1 MVQYNKN
8 IKNKKKGFTLV
19 ELMVVLAIT
28 AILAALVGGGLIAY
42 TRLARFEKNE
52 ANARTLFQTAQ
63 ISLTR
68 METAGELDAFRR
80 QVMEE
85 GDTGDHFQND
95 VTVTDADGKTLVS
108 RTKTELDQNVAA
120 LYYDRTGAAAGNHNA
135 LVKELLGDYIYDA
148 SLLNASICV
157 EIDVQS
163 GQVYSVFYDTKSD
176 KLRFNQDGATNIY
189 DRSYDHRR
197 NDSLVGYYSAED
209 RVNVVQLVQTKLKV
223 KSPRLTNG
231 ETLTL
236 SWSGNSSLGDL
247 DTSYTATAYDAKDTG
262 KTKPLFTIT
271 IKRDTAGAADDNKQ
285 VITEMPVV
293 IYQYDAAGQQ
303 TGTKEKKLYFPLSY
317 NKGSFVLTLD
327 AMADAALL
335 RACEN
340 SADVAATSLYSI
352 TRLLNDPKD
361 IYIAMRAEPREN
373 YSDTYTA
380 SKEETTNEENT
391 LLAKGGTAVTADLK
405 YFRHLYNLRWSA
417 AWDITKEGTYTLT
430 PQASNSTGL
439 NWTGG
444 GVTVYCASG
453 ERYPAAK
460 VPSLNDPVAWPTIPE
475 LSEKIVLTSK
485 TAGVTTQTTRVPIL
499 NLQLS
504 SKSVAKTG
512 KAEKDELA
520 DHYVGLIGENKG
532 KISYITLR
540 DPDIQVNVKTETV
553 DAGTLPKADQLKLTA
568 TKFVTAL
575 AKDDEN
581 WRDVRAVGALCGVN
595 TGTLENCALTRGTNS
610 STSALVAAALAFDN
624 TTTATQRIEQTP
636 DAGSNSY
643 TYYTDEP
650 RGIGGLVGVAI
661 PKADSVMQD
670 LTVASDVTVAGLL
683 VDKDTKNV
691 TDIAAD
697 QQAEKAR
704 YAAAAAEP
712 GDKTSLW
719 RNVGVG
725 GVFGTVD
732 AAQMKTDSKT
742 NIVNNGFV
750 TGNGFTGGIVGN
762 LFTSGANTSTQSLT
776 GLRNNGTVSAG
787 ANYKGDTAGD
797 ARSLVLGQFFGGIA
811 GYGRGVT
818 LQGCES
824 VTRSDLT
831 ETQLKE
837 QVKAGFD
844 TTGTLTDASPLK
856 GDFVGGLIGY
866 GKDITLDN
874 CKTGKGYVL
883 GSRFVGGLAGGFTGS
898 GVKQNDTNSSDV
910 FGSRYVG
917 GIVSVNGSNSQISG
931 MTNTGLVAAF
941 GKNAAYV
948 GGIVGVNDA
957 DWGGSEN
964 TSAKATVAT
973 VQNCANRM
981 SGDNATDTR
990 RINLLKDLSGY
1001 ADYVGGIAGS
1011 NGKNGVVTWDKSG
1024 TPTLGAILYGNNYV
1038 GGVAGYNDEKAII
1051 SNTSGQDLTISGQIV
1066 AAGKAVGGMIGL
1078 NCASTLPS
1086 ATVAVSRV
1094 AGQQLVGGVI
1104 GVNLPVGGFTVADGG
1119 AFITNVASGRVE
1131 ADAVAGGIIGYNRLL
1146 ADKPAG
1152 VTLTALL
1159 PTIDQNTGVLTDST
1173 DAETAG
1179 GEVTLAN
1186 FQNMLNLQADIY
1198 VGGIVGANDA
1208 KTKLTI
1214 QNATNGATQNA
1225 LSVGGLN
1232 PSNNGAF
1239 KGGVSLNALAG
1250 GRYDFGTAY
1259 GALAGGIIGYAT
1271 PNTVLENCIN
1281 YGTVAHKCAAGGFAG
1296 WNEGTIT
1303 GGSMAASLG
1312 NRETGYTYL
1321 GGVAGVNGG
1330 LIQSAY
1336 PAKDCAV
1343 RGDSCV
1349 GGIAGVNLGSDAAAS
1364 TRKGL
1369 IICTGNNNSTGAVE
1383 ANRYAGGV
1391 AGTNVGNISLSGKL
1405 QSSVT
1410 ATDYAGGV
1418 AGINTTYKAYKGS
1431 IYSAENTTGT
1441 VWGSVTA
1448 ANYAGG
1454 VAGTNRAEITRVEN
1468 RASVRASTKYAG
1480 GIAGVNAAGGTIS
1493 YCSHAQNPIY
1503 ATNGEAGGIAGN
1515 NNKDALIEN
1524 VQVSAAVTAANGTAG
1539 GVTATNFGIIGQE
1552 TGPEDNSSVSGC
1564 TITGTSESIGAI
1576 AAYNRAGASIR
1587 NVKLAANANVQFS
1600 TPAVTIGG
1608 LAGMNEGTV
1617 TGCKVE
1623 NGALALNDGLRAGTN
1638 TVTLGG
1644 AVGCTTEHGTVSST
1658 NVLLDLTQNLDK
1670 YTNLGGVAGQND
1682 GTLKQC
1688 TYSGTMGGN
1697 ADADGLVSV
1706 GARST
1711 GSTVGGIAGL
1721 NNSKIN
1727 DCEVK
1732 YIKLQVSGISNITT
1746 TQTADEKLASA
1757 SHVGGIAGRNNDE
1770 IANSYVATESSIS
1783 GAGSIITARYGFVG
1797 GVAGSNNGTIK
1808 GSGSKTVQTDLM
1820 PELKKW
1826 IADGDTNAIVAALR
1840 GNPVN
1845 GTGATVSYVSNFVDL
1860 KGVDTVTNKGYTN
1873 VYSDTGLA
1881 ANDLLVGL
1889 RGSNKDMNNLASGHL
1904 GGITGF
1910 NGLNGSISSTA
1921 SGKWFVYADN
1931 AARDDTTV
1939 GGIVGQNESNVT
1951 GTSALDTVVNC
1962 AAVRR
1967 FSRRTFW
1974 KTGNNATQRG
1984 DISQSDAN
1992 DRDDVNY
1999 YDSTNRFNVQVGGI
2013 ICNQNNRS
2021 GDRWTLTNCINFG
2034 SVYNSRSGNAGG
2046 VISLW
2051 TNYGGT
2057 LQNCYNFGD
2066 LKTNFNDGGSDCGT
2080 MGGIVAYY
2088 DAPVSNTSVNVL
2100 SCQNH
2105 GSMKSSI
2112 DGWSSANDIGGIF
2125 GKVQMK
2131 NATDIMTIDLY
2142 DCVNGSTVSI
2152 QARSMAVGI
2161 FGYLGP
2167 WDGVDNPNVSSV
2179 KKGNGYN
2186 GNAQFK
2192 TIPYVTINI
2201 DRCRNFTTNMTTK
2214 TRKGDNDSTNNGKYY
2229 WIAGIVGSRSMG
2241 GYSVAPTTIT
2251 NCFSVVKDD
2260 WHPVAYDKRSSTELT
2275 MKDGTVVYGEHI
2287 EGHNNYYIDS
2297 GAAFA
2302 NSYKKIQGQSQ
2313 TATGVTDRTLTRIT
2327 TGLSTSINWGTQNSN
2342 FTERQENTKSG
2353 SRRLFI
2359 GKDTGGGTDDAY
2371 FAMLPTSSD
2380 GKQISYD
2387 ITKLTGSTGYI
2398 GVKTGQSFGEKSTR
2412 RYIYDANGGERGQ
2425 LLLVYGENAQTTKDN
2440 RKGEP
2445 DNEDITDE
2453 VIQNYYKYVLDSTKP
2468 AQPGEIHVKASQV
2481 QNADNNVYGRY
2492 EVTWD
2497 EPNDTT
2503 ASPAAYYRV
2512 EILPCI
2518 DAGTVAPDA
2527 VPYLKADVYQR
2538 SYTFVADK
2546 AWTGNFVVRVTP
2558 YNTNDDPNQPDN
2570 PNTSGVQTFMHA
2582 LPKPELEVRLV
2593 KRSEFN
2599 WNECTKVDGN
2609 EEFKYE
2615 QILVLKNYE
2624 DYPKDENWTVTVT
2637 RNGVTNP
2644 YTFSRQN
2651 GKKYIRIAWSIGV
2664 TKTFTALAT
2673 PAAGSTSYLRSA
2685 EYKVETYVPSQW
2697 RDVNKEDA
2705 KKNEDG
2711 LPAGTL
2717 TKAENAT
2724 EYVTCT
2730 GQSAENFTATVTFG
2744 FTPTSA
2750 DPTHGSPTYRVMLLA
2765 KYLGNDEVNGV
2776 SLNGQYITLAAR
2788 EGIVTGSP
2796 VTFNLNSL
2804 PSDAMTNYTD
2814 FLVVAVPVTSGK
2826 GDMKYRWDA
2835 TPDEVSAAIASHANE
2850 TNDTDKEIW
2859 WKNGYEIVRTGEHSY
2874 TYAHLTPL
2882 CFSDVNRT
2890 DDPSWATQATVTTPQ
2905 IIFKQLNLNVLKAP
2919 TLAET
2924 IGDGVVDNNNQLTYT
2939 FKWTQDDMKAADAAP
2954 DYQIKLYGLLTNA
2967 DGKVTGQEQIALKD
2981 GVTLTPTQN
2990 GNSFTLPVNVDTMLA
3005 NGSDSWRYDKV
3016 RLEVT
3021 RVAAAGTDEIGAS
3034 AVADYSVKQRLP
3046 GISAPSS
3053 ITRVNGETDNADA
3066 LLYTVRWSPSDD
3078 ARIDHYELCVVD
3090 DGGKPVLTLPTTGN
3104 VGSLTLDLEQYQGKT
3119 LRFRVVARRK
3129 DDSCFDGPDGALSQP
3144 ETIVR
3149 RAAAPKVTA
3158 SSFAPDSPNQE
3169 TFLNDLKLNMT
3180 LNAAA
3185 QGNVYF
3191 TGYIFSDAD
3200 KYTEIANLAKAWQD
3214 EGTGQTKYTAQQ
3226 ELTKKLDEML
3236 NNGDAEL
3243 VIPKDSRTVG
3253 GSASAD
3259 GTTASY
3265 TFVPDGN
3272 GFTLTPDHAKQYLL
3286 PAVRVMPTDGTTA
3299 SNWFYILQQDTEA
3312 AQLPAITLD
3321 APVDAAEPERALGN
3335 AVYKQEVNLYNDPEC
3350 KTNRGT
3356 TPLELRR
3363 FTVEW
3368 TAVNKYT
3375 QTDGTVRNL
3384 TDSYSF
3390 TVTPLDKDK
3399 KPYIITVTTY
3409 DRDVTDIDGNVTH
3422 KRGEIK
3428 TVTKTIGDKKT
3439 NIDPTN
3445 DVNEAGEVTRI
3456 WYDLSVEP
3464 VYDKDNNLTGW
3475 ESQPYDVTGTV
3486 EKDGGTLYYKA
3497 QTVPM
3502 LELVQEDGAEPVYR
3516 ITLPELQEKVQDDS
3530 LALQKF
3536 TASVMLQTLA
3546 HSDNNGKTVASGSVK
3561 VPVNETN
3568 TADAAEDAQS
3578 MDSTESVAPAETAKS
3593 TAAES
3598 APASVPPVLMRARAA
3613 LPMATPETAAAPDET
3628 DAAKT
3633 APPKRTETS
3642 DAS

>member
-1 MVQYNKN
+1 MVLYNKN
-8 IKNKKKGFTLV
+8 IKNNKKGFTLV

-68 METAGELDAFRR
+68 METAGELDAFRDKVTKSGSMG
-80 QVMEE
+80 QHFAE
-85 GDTGDHFQND
+85 GL
-95 VTVTDADGKTLVS
+95 TDANGKPLDG
-108 RTKTELDQNVAA
+108 RTQKDLNTYIAA
-120 LYYDRTGAAAGNHNA
+120 LYYDKTGAADGNHNA

-223 KSPRLTNG
+223 KNPRLTNG

-247 DTSYTATAYDAKDTG
+247 DTSYTATAYAAGDTG
-262 KTKPLFTIT
+262 DNRKPLFTIT

-340 SADVAATSLYSI
+340 DEVAATSLYSI

-417 AWDITKEGTYTLT
+417 DWKIAGEGTYTLT

-475 LSEKIVLTSK
+475 LGEKIELTSK
-485 TAGVTTQTTRVPIL
+485 TTVLATKTTRVPIL

-512 KAEKDELA
+512 RAGKDELA

-553 DAGTLPKADQLKLTA
+553 AAGALPNENQLKLTA

-661 PKADSVMQD
+661 PKAESVMQD

-683 VDKDTKNV
+683 VDKDTQSV
-691 TDIAAD
+691 TKTTAAD

-704 YAAAAAEP
+704 YAAAAAGPDGEN
-712 GDKTSLW
+712 SLW
-719 RNVGVG
+719 RSVGVG

-732 AAQMKTDSKT
+732 AAQMKTNVDT

-762 LFTSGANTSTQSLT
+762 LFATGANTSAPSLT

-818 LQGCES
+818 LKGCES

-837 QVKAGFD
+837 QVMAGFD
-844 TTGTLTDASPLK
+844 KKTGTLTDASPLK
-856 GDFVGGLIGY
+856 GDFVGGLVGY
-866 GKDITLDN
+866 GKEIVLN
-874 CKTGKGYVL
+874 GCKTGKGYVL

-898 GVKQNDTNSSDV
+898 GVQQNDTNSSDV

-941 GKNAAYV
+941 GQNAAYV

-957 DWGGSEN
+957 DWGGSQDP
-964 TSAKATVAT
+964 KATAT

-990 RINLLKDLSGY
+990 RINLLKELNGY
-1001 ADYVGGIAGS
+1001 ADYVGGIAGC
-1011 NGKNGVVTWDKSG
+1011 NGKNGVVTWDKNG

-1038 GGVAGYNDEKAII
+1038 GGVAGYNDENATI
-1051 SNTSGQDLTISGQIV
+1051 SNASGQNLTISGQIV

-1078 NCASTLPS
+1078 NCAPELPS
-1086 ATVAVSRV
+1086 ATVKVSRV

-1104 GVNLPVGGFTVADGG
+1104 GANLPVGGFTVTGG
-1119 AFITNVASGRVE
+1119 AFNTHVASGRVE

-1146 ADKPAG
+1146 AAKPTN
-1152 VTLTALL
+1152 VTLAALL
-1159 PTIDQNTGVLTDST
+1159 PTIDESTGVLTDST
-1173 DAETAG
+1173 DVKTADD
-1179 GEVTLAN
+1179 TIILAN

-1208 KTKLTI
+1208 NTKLTI
-1214 QNATNGATQNA
+1214 QNATNGAMQNA

-1239 KGGVSLNALAG
+1239 KNGVSLNALAG
-1250 GRYDFGTAY
+1250 GRYDFDDVR

-1271 PNTVLENCIN
+1271 PNTTLENCIN

-1343 RGDSCV
+1343 RGDSYV
-1349 GGIAGVNLGSDAAAS
+1349 GGIAGVNLGGNAAAS
-1364 TRKGL
+1364 
-1369 IICTGNNNSTGAVE
+1369 ICTGDNSSTGTVE
-1383 ANRYAGGV
+1383 ANQYAGGV
-1391 AGTNVGNISLSGKL
+1391 AGANVGNISLSGKL

-1410 ATDYAGGV
+1410 ATGYAGGV
-1418 AGINTTYKAYKGS
+1418 AGINTDKGS
-1431 IYSAENTTGT
+1431 IYSVENTTGT

-1454 VAGTNRAEITRVEN
+1454 VAGTNSAEITRVDN
-1468 RASVRASTKYAG
+1468 YASVRASTKYAG

-1539 GVTATNFGIIGQE
+1539 GVTATNFGIIGQDSGLE
-1552 TGPEDNSSVSGC
+1552 NNSSVSGC
-1564 TITGTSESIGAI
+1564 TITGTSESIGAV
-1576 AAYNRAGASIR
+1576 AAYNGKDATIR
-1587 NVKLAANANVQFS
+1587 NVRLTKNANVRFS

-1617 TGCKVE
+1617 TGCQVE

-1644 AVGCTTEHGTVSST
+1644 AVGRTTKYGTVSST
-1658 NVLLDLTQNLDK
+1658 DVLLDLTQNLDK
-1670 YTNLGGVAGQND
+1670 YTNLGGVAGKND
-1682 GTLKQC
+1682 GTLDRC

-1697 ADADGLVSV
+1697 V
-1706 GARST
+1706 GNNGSINGGAASA
-1711 GSTVGGIAGL
+1711 GSTMGGIAGI
-1721 NNSKIN
+1721 NNNLIENCTVTHIS
-1727 DCEVK
+1727 
-1732 YIKLQVSGISNITT
+1732 LQAQGAFNVTD
-1746 TQTADEKLASA
+1746 TQTADQKLQNA
-1757 SHVGGIAGRNNDE
+1757 SHVGGIAGCNANNGIIRSSY
-1770 IANSYVATESSIS
+1770 IATDSGSLVA
-1783 GAGSIITARYGFVG
+1783 ARYGFVG
-1797 GVAGSNNGTIK
+1797 GVAGSNSGKITDSGSRAAFASAETTQSLMTKIK
-1808 GSGSKTVQTDLM
+1808 YWLAQDDGSGNALTSNVKYARLNAMLDILKYGKNKDTSESVENQDKYTYDYAALHGKDTVPGTRDNSYSAYSGTAL
-1820 PELKKW
+1820 
-1826 IADGDTNAIVAALR
+1826 GSNALTVALR
-1840 GNPVN
+1840 GCTSDNDRAN
-1845 GTGATVSYVSNFVDL
+1845 GY
-1860 KGVDTVTNKGYTN
+1860 
-1873 VYSDTGLA
+1873 
-1881 ANDLLVGL
+1881 
-1889 RGSNKDMNNLASGHL
+1889 L

-1910 NGLNGSISSTA
+1910 NATSGSIMSTA
-1921 SGKWFVYADN
+1921 TGNWFVYGDN
-1931 AARDDTTV
+1931 VSTGSTV
-1939 GGIVGQNESNVT
+1939 GGAVGQNET
-1951 GTSALDTVVNC
+1951 AAEMTYVVNC

-1967 FSRRTFW
+1967 FTRV
-1974 KTGNNATQRG
+1974 NNTP
-1984 DISQSDAN
+1984 DYSN
-1992 DRDDVNY
+1992 DNIW
-1999 YDSTNRFNVQVGGI
+1999 SSNRVDTQVGGL
-2013 ICNQNNRS
+2013 ICNQQNRTS
-2021 GDRWTLTNCINFG
+2021 DAWKITG
-2034 SVYNSRSGNAGG
+2034 SVNLGTVFNSRSFNAGG
-2046 VISLW
+2046 IISLW
-2051 TNYGGT
+2051 ENYGGT
-2057 LQNCYNFGD
+2057 LEYCYNLGT
-2066 LKTNFNDGGSDCGT
+2066 LQTNTNDRKGAAGAV
-2080 MGGIVAYY
+2080 GGIAGYLRE
-2088 DAPVSNTSVNVL
+2088 PVSGSATNII
-2100 SCQNH
+2100 SCSNYGDILWTKAQE
-2105 GSMKSSI
+2105 
-2112 DGWSSANDIGGIF
+2112 DGVVYGANDVGGIL
-2125 GKVQMK
+2125 GKIEMASG
-2131 NATDIMTIDLY
+2131 NDYMTLNII
-2142 DCVNGSTVSI
+2142 DCVNGPVTLQAKSMVS
-2152 QARSMAVGI
+2152 GI
-2161 FGYLGP
+2161 MGWMGQYDDAP
-2167 WDGVDNPNVSSV
+2167 
-2179 KKGNGYN
+2179 K
-2186 GNAQFK
+2186 
-2192 TIPYVTINI
+2192 YVQVNIN
-2201 DRCRNFTTNMTTK
+2201 RCRNLSYNLQVNGWNTF
-2214 TRKGDNDSTNNGKYY
+2214 NDYVFV
-2229 WIAGIVGSRSMG
+2229 AGIVGNRG
-2241 GYSVAPTTIT
+2241 GGNKVASQISATTSVT
-2251 NCFSVVKDD
+2251 NCFTVYN
-2260 WHPVAYDKRSSTELT
+2260 VATSGNNT
-2275 MKDGTVVYGEHI
+2275 KDGAYPIKSKSYSPIAFLRTAEDKVECT
-2287 EGHNNYYIDS
+2287 NSYYIDRSSLGEGDKNGGFFSRAFETMRHTTNASAQLPYGYKITNVPNKNLDTAITNNKCGKSLFLGIDLDETGTKKFFAAAMQADDNARTDYKNVNGKKDYIETTTTPKTIVRKSGTNTTVQASLLLWFSDIAKKDYTS
-2297 GAAFA
+2297 GADGYPGFA
-2302 NSYKKIQGQSQ
+2302 
-2313 TATGVTDRTLTRIT
+2313 
-2327 TGLSTSINWGTQNSN
+2327 
-2342 FTERQENTKSG
+2342 
-2353 SRRLFI
+2353 
-2359 GKDTGGGTDDAY
+2359 
-2371 FAMLPTSSD
+2371 
-2380 GKQISYD
+2380 
-2387 ITKLTGSTGYI
+2387 
-2398 GVKTGQSFGEKSTR
+2398 
-2412 RYIYDANGGERGQ
+2412 
-2425 LLLVYGENAQTTKDN
+2425 
-2440 RKGEP
+2440 
-2445 DNEDITDE
+2445 DITDE
-2453 VIQNYYKYVLDSTKP
+2453 AIQEYYLNVLDSEKP
-2468 AQPGEIHVKASQV
+2468 QAPVNVQV
-2481 QNADNNVYGRY
+2481 QESRTTTDDNKVYGRY
-2492 EVTWD
+2492 EVTWE
-2497 EPNDTT
+2497 EPENNAHP
-2503 ASPAAYYRV
+2503 ASYYTV
-2512 EILPCI
+2512 EVLPSDGNGNI
-2518 DAGTVAPDA
+2518 IKETP
-2527 VPYLKADVYQR
+2527 LLTADVFECR
-2538 SYTFVADK
+2538 YTFENR
-2546 AWTGNFVVRVTP
+2546 TNMENQSPYFVVRVTP
-2558 YNTNDDPNQPDN
+2558 HNGCTTGNDNSAVSQAKQFL
-2570 PNTSGVQTFMHA
+2570 TA
-2582 LPKPELEVRLV
+2582 LPTPEIEVRLV
-2593 KRSEFN
+2593 RTPGRNGDN
-2599 WNECTKVDGN
+2599 WYGP
-2609 EEFKYE
+2609 FAYE
-2615 QILVLKNYE
+2615 QVLVLTNYD
-2624 DYPKDENWTVTVT
+2624 DYKDYDGWRVSVTAY
-2637 RNGVTNP
+2637 RNDAQKDTF
-2644 YTFSRQN
+2644 TFSASDN
-2651 GKKYIRIAWSIGV
+2651 GPKYIRYAMDGNGLTGATTRITAYAETTRTDSKWMRSAQYEETAFIPATWMGRNSAWNTEVGLVPGNLTTSDI
-2664 TKTFTALAT
+2664 TFTGNSVDNLTVQAT
-2673 PAAGSTSYLRSA
+2673 LNFAPKY
-2685 EYKVETYVPSQW
+2685 
-2697 RDVNKEDA
+2697 
-2705 KKNEDG
+2705 
-2711 LPAGTL
+2711 
-2717 TKAENAT
+2717 TKQGN
-2724 EYVTCT
+2724 
-2730 GQSAENFTATVTFG
+2730 
-2744 FTPTSA
+2744 
-2750 DPTHGSPTYRVMLLA
+2750 PTYRVMLRA
-2765 KYLGNDEVNGV
+2765 KYTGDSTITLDGKEYP
-2776 SLNGQYITLAAR
+2776 LKGQYVTLAAQER
-2788 EGIVTGSP
+2788 TVANTDT
-2796 VTFNLNSL
+2796 TFTLSGL
-2804 PSDAMTNYTD
+2804 PKDTLTNYEDWTAI
-2814 FLVVAVPVTSGK
+2814 AVPINSGVGDVVT
-2826 GDMKYRWDA
+2826 RWKI
-2835 TPDEVSAAIASHANE
+2835 TEQEAAKSL
-2850 TNDTDKEIW
+2850 TDYGTRAW
-2859 WKNGYEIVRTGEHSY
+2859 WMNGLEIVRKADGTGYE
-2874 TYAHLTPL
+2874 YATLTPL
-2882 CFSDVNRT
+2882 CMVDTNHTEYRK
-2890 DDPSWATQATVTTPQ
+2890 WADAVADKMELAKMEKT
-2905 IIFKQLNLNVLKAP
+2905 ILKAP

-2924 IGDGVVDNNNQLTYT
+2924 IKDGVVDNNNQLTYT
-2939 FKWTQDDMKAADAAP
+2939 FKWTQDDMQATDAAP
-2954 DYQIKLYGLLTNA
+2954 DYQIKLYGLLTDAN
-2967 DGKVTGQEQIALKD
+2967 GNVTGQEQIALKD
-2981 GVTLTPTQN
+2981 TLTPTQN
-2990 GNSFTLPVNVDTMLA
+2990 GNTFTLPVNVDTMLA

-3021 RVAAAGTDEIGAS
+3021 RVAAANTTEIGAS

-3066 LLYTVRWSPSDD
+3066 LLYTVSWSPSDD
-3078 ARIDHYELCVVD
+3078 ARIDHYDLCVVD
-3090 DGGKPVLTLPTTGN
+3090 ANGKPVLTLPTTDN
-3104 VGSLTLDLEQYQGKT
+3104 VGSLTLDLEQYQGKV
-3119 LRFRVVARRK
+3119 LHFRVIARSK
-3129 DDSCFDGPDGALSQP
+3129 AGTNCFDGPDGALSQP
-3144 ETIVR
+3144 ETIVCR
-3149 RAAAPKVTA
+3149 TAAPTVTA

-3180 LNAAA
+3180 LEEAAE
-3185 QGNVYF
+3185 GNVYF
-3191 TGYIFSDAD
+3191 TGYIFSNENNYNTIAD
-3200 KYTEIANLAKAWQD
+3200 LARTWQNTP
-3214 EGTGQTKYTAQQ
+3214 TGQAKYEAQQ

-3236 NNGDAEL
+3236 NSGDAEL

-3253 GSASAD
+3253 GSASAND
-3259 GTTASY
+3259 TTASY

-3286 PAVRVMPTDGTTA
+3286 PAVRVMPTDGRTA
-3299 SNWFYILQQDTEA
+3299 SNWFYILQKDTEA

-3335 AVYKQEVNLYNDPEC
+3335 AVYTQEVNLYNDPEC
-3350 KTNRGT
+3350 KTSRGT
-3356 TPLELRR
+3356 APLELRR

-3375 QTDGTVRNL
+3375 QADGTVRNL
-3384 TDSYSF
+3384 TDSYTF
-3390 TVTPLDKDK
+3390 TVTPLDSKTK
-3399 KPYIITVTTY
+3399 QPYSITVTTY
-3409 DRDVTDIDGNVTH
+3409 DRDETDEDGNVTH

-3428 TVTKTIGDKKT
+3428 TVTKTYGDKTTKLEKQT
-3439 NIDPTN
+3439 D
-3445 DVNEAGEVTRI
+3445 ETRI

-3530 LALQKF
+3530 RELQKF
-3536 TASVMLQTLA
+3536 TASVTLQTLA
-3546 HSDNNGKTVASGSVK
+3546 HSDDNGKTVASGTVK

-3568 TADAAEDAQS
+3568 TADATEDAQS
-3578 MDSTESVAPAETAKS
+3578 MDSAESVAPAETAES

-3613 LPMATPETAAAPDET
+3613 LPVTTPETAAAPDET
-3628 DAAKT
+3628 DAAET

>member
-28 AILAALVGGGLIAY
+28 AILAVLVGGGLIAY

-68 METAGELDAFRR
+68 METAGELDAFRDKVTKSGSMG
-80 QVMEE
+80 QHFAE
-85 GDTGDHFQND
+85 GL
-95 VTVTDADGKTLVS
+95 TDADGKPLNG
-108 RTKTELDQNVAA
+108 RTQKDLNTYIAA
-120 LYYDRTGAAAGNHNA
+120 LYYDKTGAADGNHNA

-223 KSPRLTNG
+223 KNPRLTNG

-247 DTSYTATAYDAKDTG
+247 DTSYTATAYAAGDTG
-262 KTKPLFTIT
+262 DNRKPLFTIT

-285 VITEMPVV
+285 VITKMPVT
-293 IYQYDAAGQQ
+293 IYTYNDAGQQ
-303 TGTKEKKLYFPLSY
+303 TKTEEELYFPLSY

-340 SADVAATSLYSI
+340 STEVAATSLYSI

-417 AWDITKEGTYTLT
+417 DWKIAGEGTYTLT

-444 GVTVYCASG
+444 GVTVYCAAG
-453 ERYPAAK
+453 AWPAAK

-475 LSEKIVLTSK
+475 LGEKIELTSK

-512 KAEKDELA
+512 REGQDELA

-540 DPDIQVNVKTETV
+540 DPDIQVNVKTETLA
-553 DAGTLPKADQLKLTA
+553 AGTLPNENRLKLTA

-575 AKDDEN
+575 EDTDEN

-610 STSALVAAALAFDN
+610 STSALVAAALAFNN
-624 TTTATQRIEQTP
+624 TTTATERNARTL
-636 DAGSNSY
+636 DAGSKSY

-661 PKADSVMQD
+661 PKAESVMQD

-683 VDKDTKNV
+683 VDKDTQTV
-691 TDIAAD
+691 TNTAAD
-697 QQAEKAR
+697 QKAEKAR

-712 GDKTSLW
+712 GEKNSLW
-719 RNVGVG
+719 RSVGVG

-732 AAQMKTDSKT
+732 AAKMQTTDKT

-762 LFTSGANTSTQSLT
+762 LFTTDTSVSQSLT

-837 QVKAGFD
+837 QVEAGFD
-844 TTGTLTDASPLK
+844 KKTGTLTDASPLK
-856 GDFVGGLIGY
+856 GDFVGGLVGY
-866 GKDITLDN
+866 GKEIVLN
-874 CKTGKGYVL
+874 GCKTGKGYVL

-898 GVKQNDTNSSDV
+898 GIQKNDTNSSDV
-910 FGSRYVG
+910 FGNRYVG
-917 GIVSVNGSNSQISG
+917 GIVSVNGGNSKISG

-957 DWGGSEN
+957 DWGGSQDP
-964 TSAKATVAT
+964 KATAT

-990 RINLLKDLSGY
+990 RINLLKELSSPAGGY
-1001 ADYVGGIAGS
+1001 ADYVGGIAGC
-1011 NGKNGVVTWDKSG
+1011 NGKNGVVTWDENG

-1038 GGVAGYNDEKAII
+1038 GGVAGYNDEKATI

-1066 AAGKAVGGMIGL
+1066 AAGKAIGGMIGL

-1086 ATVAVSRV
+1086 ATVKVSRV

-1104 GVNLPVGGFTVADGG
+1104 GANLPVGRFTVTGDG
-1119 AFITNVASGRVE
+1119 AFITDVASGRVE

-1146 ADKPAG
+1146 ADKPAK
-1152 VTLTALL
+1152 VTLAALL
-1159 PTIDQNTGVLTDST
+1159 PKIDQNTGVLTDST
-1173 DAETAG
+1173 DANTAV

-1214 QNATNGATQNA
+1214 RNAANGATQNA

-1239 KGGVSLNALAG
+1239 KGGVLLSELAD
-1250 GRYDFGTAY
+1250 GRYNFDNAR

-1271 PNTVLENCIN
+1271 PNTTLENCTN

-1336 PAKDCAV
+1336 LVKDCAV
-1343 RGDSCV
+1343 RGDSYV
-1349 GGIAGVNLGSDAAAS
+1349 GGIAGVNLGGNAAAS
-1364 TRKGL
+1364 KGL
-1369 IICTGNNNSTGAVE
+1369 IICTENNSTGTVE
-1383 ANRYAGGV
+1383 ANQYAGGV
-1391 AGTNVGNISLSGKL
+1391 AGANVGSISLSGQL

-1418 AGINTTYKAYKGS
+1418 AGINTDKGS
-1431 IYSAENTTGT
+1431 IYSADNANGA
-1441 VWGSVTA
+1441 VLGSVTA

-1480 GIAGVNAAGGTIS
+1480 GIAGENAAGGKIS
-1493 YCSHAQNPIY
+1493 ACVHAKNQVY

-1524 VQVSAAVTAANGTAG
+1524 VQVKAAVTAANGTAG

-1552 TGPEDNSSVSGC
+1552 TGLENNSSVSNC

-1576 AAYNRAGASIR
+1576 AAYNRAGATIR
-1587 NVKLAANANVQFS
+1587 NVKLAENANVQFS

-1617 TGCKVE
+1617 TGCQVG
-1623 NGALALNDGLRAGTN
+1623 NGALALDAGLRAGTN

-1644 AVGCTTEHGTVSST
+1644 AVGRTTADGTVSST
-1658 NVLLDLTQNLDK
+1658 DVLLDLTQNLDK

-1682 GTLKQC
+1682 GTLDRC
-1688 TYSGTMGGN
+1688 TYSGTMGGS
-1697 ADADGLVSV
+1697 ADTDGLVSD

-1721 NNSKIN
+1721 NNSTITG
-1727 DCEVK
+1727 CEVK

-1770 IANSYVATESSIS
+1770 IANSYVATERSN

-1808 GSGSKTVQTDLM
+1808 GSGSKKALVS
-1820 PELKKW
+1820 
-1826 IADGDTNAIVAALR
+1826 GDTTKPALVTQVDTWLDAEDANAGINSMAAELTT
-1840 GNPVN
+1840 
-1845 GTGATVSYVSNFVDL
+1845 GTTYAGL
-1860 KGVDTVTNKGYTN
+1860 KGVDTVSVQGYGN
-1873 VYSDTGLA
+1873 VYSQSGLA
-1881 ANDLLVGL
+1881 ANDLLVAL
-1889 RGSNKDMNNLASGHL
+1889 RGSNNSETVRADGYL
-1904 GGITGF
+1904 GGLAGF
-1910 NGLNGSISSTA
+1910 NSLRGTIDTSATGQ
-1921 SGKWFVYADN
+1921 WFVYSDN
-1931 AARDDTTV
+1931 ATTASTV

-1951 GTSALDTVVNC
+1951 DKSVLDTVVNC

-1967 FSRRTFW
+1967 FTRVFDGAKNKDDTDDDNIYKSENRVVVHVGGVIGQQQNRSDDRWSVSKVVNCGSVFNSR
-1974 KTGNNATQRG
+1974 
-1984 DISQSDAN
+1984 SAN
-1992 DRDDVNY
+1992 VGGVIAYWLDYGGTVQKCFNFGKIT
-1999 YDSTNRFNVQVGGI
+1999 TNTNDKNSGYGAVGGI
-2013 ICNQNNRS
+2013 VGFIDQP
-2021 GDRWTLTNCINFG
+2021 
-2034 SVYNSRSGNAGG
+2034 
-2046 VISLW
+2046 IS
-2051 TNYGGT
+2051 GGT
-2057 LQNCYNFGD
+2057 
-2066 LKTNFNDGGSDCGT
+2066 T
-2080 MGGIVAYY
+2080 
-2088 DAPVSNTSVNVL
+2088 NVL
-2100 SCQNH
+2100 SCRNYGQIWY
-2105 GSMKSSI
+2105 KSN
-2112 DGWSSANDIGGIF
+2112 GANDCAGIIGKIE
-2125 GKVQMK
+2125 MK
-2131 NATDIMTIDLY
+2131 KPTDIMTLNII
-2142 DCVNGSTVSI
+2142 DCVNSGAIKAAS
-2152 QARSMAVGI
+2152 QAVGI
-2161 FGYLGP
+2161 LAWIGP
-2167 WDGVDNPNVSSV
+2167 YN
-2179 KKGNGYN
+2179 KGN
-2186 GNAQFK
+2186 
-2192 TIPYVTINI
+2192 IDYVTVNI
-2201 DRCRNFTTNMTTK
+2201 DRCRNLNTDFTCGGVYD
-2214 TRKGDNDSTNNGKYY
+2214 RRV
-2229 WIAGIVGSRSMG
+2229 GIVGSRGNGSG
-2241 GYSVAPTTIT
+2241 SKEATNVT
-2251 NCFSVVKDD
+2251 NCFATVGTG
-2260 WHPVAYDKRSSTELT
+2260 WYPIAYLRQSYENVT
-2275 MKDGTVVYGEHI
+2275 
-2287 EGHNNYYIDS
+2287 GHGNYYIENSYDAGKSFFKNDS
-2297 GAAFA
+2297 RKLTTEKPNSTTGNWEKADKQGSDKAYNETDWNSSSKKVKAHRLYIGYNVDDKTYPYIAFLPTLADDGNGAAYSLWWISGRTSAGSPAKPNSAYIKTDGKKAYIFDDTGAGNDTNPGNQRATVMLQFGEAA
-2302 NSYKKIQGQSQ
+2302 NSG
-2313 TATGVTDRTLTRIT
+2313 D
-2327 TGLSTSINWGTQNSN
+2327 
-2342 FTERQENTKSG
+2342 TK
-2353 SRRLFI
+2353 
-2359 GKDTGGGTDDAY
+2359 DV
-2371 FAMLPTSSD
+2371 
-2380 GKQISYD
+2380 D
-2387 ITKLTGSTGYI
+2387 IT
-2398 GVKTGQSFGEKSTR
+2398 
-2412 RYIYDANGGERGQ
+2412 
-2425 LLLVYGENAQTTKDN
+2425 
-2440 RKGEP
+2440 
-2445 DNEDITDE
+2445 DITDE

-2468 AQPGEIHVKASQV
+2468 AKPEKIRVKASQV
-2481 QNADNNVYGRY
+2481 QDADNNVYGRY
-2492 EVTWD
+2492 EVTW
-2497 EPNDTT
+2497 EAPTDTD
-2503 ASPAAYYRV
+2503 ASPASYYRV
-2512 EILPCI
+2512 EILPC
-2518 DAGTVAPDA
+2518 DA
-2527 VPYLKADVYQR
+2527 VGNITGVAYLTADVYQR
-2538 SYTFVADK
+2538 SYTFVANK

-2558 YNTNDDPNQPDN
+2558 YNTNNDPTQVDN
-2570 PNTSGVQTFMHA
+2570 SQTSAVQTFMHA
-2582 LPKPELEVRLV
+2582 LPTPEIEFRLV
-2593 KRSEFN
+2593 KRTGGGFDWNQCQTPDEKSREFN
-2599 WNECTKVDGN
+2599 
-2609 EEFKYE
+2609 YE
-2615 QILVLKNYE
+2615 VVAVLKNYTE
-2624 DYPKDENWTVTVT
+2624 YPTDEAWTVKLTDGKHPYYFSR
-2637 RNGVTNP
+2637 RNGK
-2644 YTFSRQN
+2644 Q
-2651 GKKYIRIAWSIGV
+2651 YIRL
-2664 TKTFTALAT
+2664 TQNLERTLTLTALAT
-2673 PAAGSTSYLRSA
+2673 PDNSSSTKYLRSA
-2685 EYKVETYVPSQW
+2685 QYKSETYLPSQW
-2697 RDVNKEDA
+2697 RDHNGPNGKD
-2705 KKNEDG
+2705 EDG
-2711 LPAGTL
+2711 LPLGTL
-2717 TKAENAT
+2717 KQDGNT
-2724 EYVTCT
+2724 EFVTYT
-2730 GQSAENFTATVTFG
+2730 GQTAESFEATVKFS
-2744 FTPTSA
+2744 FTPKVKS
-2750 DPTHGSPTYRVMLLA
+2750 DSSEHGSPTYRVMLLA

-2788 EGIVTGSP
+2788 ESIVTASP

-2835 TPDEVSAAIASHANE
+2835 KAEEVSATIASHANE
-2850 TNDTDKEIW
+2850 TSDTDKEIW

-2882 CFSDVNRT
+2882 CFSDVSRTVDT
-2890 DDPSWATQATVTTPQ
+2890 DDKEWAIQATQTTPQ

-2924 IGDGVVDNNNQLTYT
+2924 TEGTVDKATNELTYT
-2939 FKWTQDDMKAADAAP
+2939 FNWTQEDMGAKTP
-2954 DYQIKLYGLLTNA
+2954 TYSIKLYGLLTDE
-2967 DGKVTGQEQIALKD
+2967 DGNVTGQEQIALKD
-2981 GVTLTPTQN
+2981 GVTLTPKQN
-2990 GNSFTLPVNVDTMLA
+2990 GRNFTLPVNVDTMLA

-3021 RVAAAGTDEIGAS
+3021 RVAAADTDEIGAS

-3066 LLYTVRWSPSDD
+3066 LLYTVSWSPSDN
-3078 ARIDHYELCVVD
+3078 ALIHHYDLCVVD
-3090 DGGKPVLTLPTTGN
+3090 ADGKTVLTLPTTGN

-3119 LRFRVVARRK
+3119 LRFRVIARRK
-3129 DDSCFDGPDGALSQP
+3129 AGSNCFDGPDGALSQP
-3144 ETIVR
+3144 ETIVS

-3180 LNAAA
+3180 LEKAA

-3191 TGYIFSDAD
+3191 TGYIFSNEDN
-3200 KYTEIANLAKAWQD
+3200 YNTIAGLARTWQ
-3214 EGTGQTKYTAQQ
+3214 EKSTGQAKYEAQQ
-3226 ELTKKLDEML
+3226 ALTNALNTML
-3236 NNGDAEL
+3236 ASGAAEL

-3253 GSASAD
+3253 GSASVND
-3259 GTTASY
+3259 KTASY

-3299 SNWFYILQQDTEA
+3299 SNWFYILQQDTKA

-3321 APVDAAEPERALGN
+3321 APVDEPERALGN
-3335 AVYKQEVNLYNDPEC
+3335 AVYKQEVNLYNDPEFAVE
-3350 KTNRGT
+3350 RGKAS
-3356 TPLELRR
+3356 LELRR

-3375 QTDGTVRNL
+3375 QADGTVRNL
-3384 TDSYSF
+3384 TDSYTF

-3399 KPYIITVTTY
+3399 DKKPYSITVTTY
-3409 DRDVTDIDGNVTH
+3409 DRDVTDDDGTTH

-3428 TVTKTIGDKKT
+3428 TVTKTTYNGETTEIAKQTTVVDAET
-3439 NIDPTN
+3439 N
-3445 DVNEAGEVTRI
+3445 ETRI

-3464 VYDKDNNLTGW
+3464 VTDENGNVTWKQKTYN
-3475 ESQPYDVTGTV
+3475 VTGTV

-3536 TASVMLQTLA
+3536 TASVTLQTLA
-3546 HSDNNGKTVASGSVK
+3546 HSDNNGKTVASDPVK

-3578 MDSTESVAPAETAKS
+3578 IDSAESVAPAETAES

-3628 DAAKT
+3628 DAAES
-3633 APPKRTETS
+3633 APPRQTETS

>member
-85 GDTGDHFQND
+85 GDTDDHFQND

-108 RTKTELDQNVAA
+108 RTKAELNQNVAA

-135 LVKELLGDYIYDA
+135 LVERLLGDYIYDA

-176 KLRFNQDGATNIY
+176 RLRFNQDGATNIY
-189 DRSYDHRR
+189 DRSYGHRR

-223 KSPRLTNG
+223 KNPRLTNG

-285 VITEMPVV
+285 VITKMPVT
-293 IYQYDAAGQQ
+293 IYTYDNTGQQ
-303 TGTKEKKLYFPLSY
+303 TETKKELYFPLSY

-340 SADVAATSLYSI
+340 DAKVAATSLYSI

-417 AWDITKEGTYTLT
+417 DWDITNKGTYTLT

-444 GVTVYCASG
+444 GVTVYCAAG
-453 ERYPAAK
+453 EQYPAAK

-475 LSEKIVLTSK
+475 LGEKIELTSK
-485 TAGVTTQTTRVPIL
+485 TAGVTTQATRVPIL

-512 KAEKDELA
+512 RAEKDELA

-532 KISYITLR
+532 KISYIELR
-540 DPDIQVNVKTETV
+540 DPDLQVNVKTETV
-553 DAGTLPKADQLKLTA
+553 AAGALPNENQLKLTA

-575 AKDDEN
+575 AKEDEN

-610 STSALVAAALAFDN
+610 STSALVAAALAFNN
-624 TTTATQRIEQTP
+624 TTTATQREAQML
-636 DAGSNSY
+636 DAGGKSY
-643 TYYTDEP
+643 TYYIDEP

-661 PKADSVMQD
+661 PETDSVMQD

-683 VDKDTKNV
+683 VDKGTQSVTK
-691 TDIAAD
+691 TTAAD

-704 YAAAAAEP
+704 YAAAAAGPDDEN
-712 GDKTSLW
+712 SLW
-719 RNVGVG
+719 RSVGVG

-732 AAQMKTDSKT
+732 AAQMTTNGDT

-762 LFTSGANTSTQSLT
+762 LFTSGANTNTPSLT

-797 ARSLVLGQFFGGIA
+797 AHSLVLGQFFGGIA

-837 QVKAGFD
+837 QVKEGFD
-844 TTGTLTDASPLK
+844 ETGTLTDASPLK
-856 GDFVGGLIGY
+856 GDFVGGLVGY
-866 GKDITLDN
+866 GKEIVLN
-874 CKTGKGYVL
+874 GCKTGKGYVL

-898 GVKQNDTNSSDV
+898 GVQQNDTNSSDV

-957 DWGGSEN
+957 GWGGSQ
-964 TSAKATVAT
+964 APKATAT

-990 RINLLKDLSGY
+990 RINLLKELSISAGGY
-1001 ADYVGGIAGS
+1001 ADYVGGIAGC
-1011 NGKNGVVTWDKSG
+1011 NGKNGVVTWDTS

-1038 GGVAGYNDEKAII
+1038 GGVAGYNDENATI
-1051 SNTSGQDLTISGQIV
+1051 SNTSGQNLTISGQIV

-1086 ATVAVSRV
+1086 ATVKVSRV

-1104 GVNLPVGGFTVADGG
+1104 GANLPVGGFTVADGG
-1119 AFITNVASGRVE
+1119 AFKTNVASGRVE

-1146 ADKPAG
+1146 AAKPTG
-1152 VTLTALL
+1152 GTLAALL
-1159 PTIDQNTGVLTDST
+1159 PTIDKSTGVLTDST
-1173 DAETAG
+1173 DVNTAD

-1208 KTKLTI
+1208 NTKLTI
-1214 QNATNGATQNA
+1214 QNATNGATENA

-1239 KGGVSLNALAG
+1239 KGGVSLNALAD
-1250 GRYDFGTAY
+1250 GRYDFDTPR

-1271 PNTVLENCIN
+1271 PNTKLENCTN

-1336 PAKDCAV
+1336 PAQGCAV
-1343 RGDSCV
+1343 RGDSYV
-1349 GGIAGVNLGSDAAAS
+1349 GGIAGVNLGGNAAAS

-1369 IICTGNNNSTGAVE
+1369 IICTENNSTGTVE
-1383 ANRYAGGV
+1383 ANQYAGGV
-1391 AGTNVGNISLSGKL
+1391 AGANVGSISLSGQL

-1410 ATDYAGGV
+1410 ATGYAGGV
-1418 AGINTTYKAYKGS
+1418 AGINTDKGS
-1431 IYSAENTTGT
+1431 IYGAENANGA
-1441 VWGSVTA
+1441 VLGSVTA

-1468 RASVRASTKYAG
+1468 HASVRASTKYAG
-1480 GIAGVNAAGGTIS
+1480 GIAGVNDAGGKIS
-1493 YCSHAQNPIY
+1493 ACVHAQNQVY

-1524 VQVSAAVTAANGTAG
+1524 VQVKADVTAANGTAG
-1539 GVTATNFGIIGQE
+1539 GVTATNFGIIGQDSE
-1552 TGPEDNSSVSGC
+1552 LESSSSVSGC
-1564 TITGTSESIGAI
+1564 TITGTSESIGAV
-1576 AAYNRAGASIR
+1576 AAYNGKGATIR
-1587 NVKLAANANVQFS
+1587 NVKLAENADVRFS

-1608 LAGMNEGTV
+1608 LAGMNDGAV
-1617 TGCKVE
+1617 TGCRVE
-1623 NGALALNDGLRAGTN
+1623 NGALALDDGLRAGTN

-1644 AVGCTTEHGTVSST
+1644 AVGRTTADGKVSST

-1682 GTLKQC
+1682 GTLDRC

-1697 ADADGLVSV
+1697 ADTDGLVSV

-1721 NNSKIN
+1721 NNSTITG
-1727 DCEVK
+1727 CEVK

-1770 IANSYVATESSIS
+1770 IVNSYVATERSG

-1808 GSGSKTVQTDLM
+1808 GSGSKKALVS
-1820 PELKKW
+1820 
-1826 IADGDTNAIVAALR
+1826 GDTTKPALVTQVDTWLDAEDANAGINSMAAELTT
-1840 GNPVN
+1840 
-1845 GTGATVSYVSNFVDL
+1845 GTTYAGL
-1860 KGVDTVTNKGYTN
+1860 KGVDTVSVQGYGN
-1873 VYSDTGLA
+1873 VYSQSGLA
-1881 ANDLLVGL
+1881 ANDLLVAL
-1889 RGSNKDMNNLASGHL
+1889 RGSNNSETVRAAGYL
-1904 GGITGF
+1904 GGLAGF
-1910 NGLNGSISSTA
+1910 NSLHGTIDTSATGQ
-1921 SGKWFVYADN
+1921 WFVYSDN
-1931 AARDDTTV
+1931 ATTASTV

-1951 GTSALDTVVNC
+1951 DKSVLDTVVNC

-1967 FSRRTFW
+1967 FTRVFDGAKNKDDTDDDNIYKSENRVVVHVGGVIGQQQNRSDDRWSVSKVVNCGSVFNSR
-1974 KTGNNATQRG
+1974 
-1984 DISQSDAN
+1984 SAN
-1992 DRDDVNY
+1992 VGGVIAYWLDYGGTVQKCFNFGKIT
-1999 YDSTNRFNVQVGGI
+1999 TNTNDKNSGYGAVGGI
-2013 ICNQNNRS
+2013 VGFIDQP
-2021 GDRWTLTNCINFG
+2021 
-2034 SVYNSRSGNAGG
+2034 
-2046 VISLW
+2046 IS
-2051 TNYGGT
+2051 GGT
-2057 LQNCYNFGD
+2057 
-2066 LKTNFNDGGSDCGT
+2066 T
-2080 MGGIVAYY
+2080 
-2088 DAPVSNTSVNVL
+2088 NVL
-2100 SCQNH
+2100 SCRNYGQIWY
-2105 GSMKSSI
+2105 KSN
-2112 DGWSSANDIGGIF
+2112 GANDCAGIIGKIE
-2125 GKVQMK
+2125 MK
-2131 NATDIMTIDLY
+2131 KPTDIMTLNII
-2142 DCVNGSTVSI
+2142 DCVNSGAIKAAS
-2152 QARSMAVGI
+2152 QAVGI
-2161 FGYLGP
+2161 LAWIGP
-2167 WDGVDNPNVSSV
+2167 YDKGKIENVTV
-2179 KKGNGYN
+2179 
-2186 GNAQFK
+2186 
-2192 TIPYVTINI
+2192 NI
-2201 DRCRNFTTNMTTK
+2201 DRCRNLNTVFTCG
-2214 TRKGDNDSTNNGKYY
+2214 RK
-2229 WIAGIVGSRSMG
+2229 IGIVGSRGDGRGSNKATN
-2241 GYSVAPTTIT
+2241 VT
-2251 NCFSVVKDD
+2251 NCFATVGTD
-2260 WHPVAYDKRSSTELT
+2260 WFPIAYLRQDKENVT
-2275 MKDGTVVYGEHI
+2275 
-2287 EGHNNYYIDS
+2287 GHGNYYIEDS
-2297 GAAFA
+2297 DGAGKSFFKKNERKLTTTKPDKETGNWKEADRRGSDPAYNETDWNKSSKKVEAHRLYIGYNVTDKTTYPYIAFLPTLAKDGNGAAYSLWWIRGRDAKEELGAKA
-2302 NSYKKIQGQSQ
+2302 NSAYIKAVGNKAYIFDDTNPGNQR
-2313 TATGVTDRTLTRIT
+2313 ATV
-2327 TGLSTSINWGTQNSN
+2327 
-2342 FTERQENTKSG
+2342 
-2353 SRRLFI
+2353 
-2359 GKDTGGGTDDAY
+2359 
-2371 FAMLPTSSD
+2371 ML
-2380 GKQISYD
+2380 Q
-2387 ITKLTGSTGYI
+2387 
-2398 GVKTGQSFGEKSTR
+2398 FGEA
-2412 RYIYDANGGERGQ
+2412 ANSEDKND
-2425 LLLVYGENAQTTKDN
+2425 VDIA
-2440 RKGEP
+2440 
-2445 DNEDITDE
+2445 DITDE

-2468 AQPGEIHVKASQV
+2468 AKPGKIDVKASQV
-2481 QNADNNVYGRY
+2481 QDADNNVYGRY
-2492 EVTWD
+2492 KVTWD
-2497 EPNDTT
+2497 EPKDKE

-2512 EILPCI
+2512 EILPCN
-2518 DAGTVAPDA
+2518 DAGTVAEGA

-2546 AWTGNFVVRVTP
+2546 AWTGYFVVRVTP
-2558 YNTNDDPNQPDN
+2558 YNTNNDPTQPDH
-2570 PNTSGVQTFMHA
+2570 PQISDVQTFMHA
-2582 LPKPELEVRLV
+2582 LPTPELEVRLV
-2593 KRSEFN
+2593 KRNGGGFDWAACEQ
-2599 WNECTKVDGN
+2599 VDGGYTFN
-2609 EEFKYE
+2609 YE

-2637 RNGVTNP
+2637 RNGADGS
-2644 YTFSRQN
+2644 YTFSRQK
-2651 GKKYIRIAWSIGV
+2651 GKKYIRIAWYIGE
-2664 TKTFTALAT
+2664 TRTFTALAT

-2697 RDVNKEDA
+2697 RDINTQDN

-2717 TKAENAT
+2717 SKENAK
-2724 EYVTCT
+2724 EYVTYS
-2730 GQSAENFTATVTFG
+2730 GQSAENFAATVTFG

-2750 DPTHGSPTYRVMLLA
+2750 DPTHGNPTYRVMLLA
-2765 KYLGNDEVNGV
+2765 KYLGNDMVNGQ

-2788 EGIVTGSP
+2788 EGIVTETP

-2804 PSDAMTNYTD
+2804 PSDAMSNYTD
-2814 FLVVAVPVTSGK
+2814 FLVIAVPITSGK
-2826 GDMKYRWDA
+2826 GDVTTRWDA
-2835 TPDEVSAAIASHANE
+2835 TADEVSAAIASHAN
-2850 TNDTDKEIW
+2850 DTSKEIW

-2890 DDPSWATQATVTTPQ
+2890 DNPEWAKQATQTTPQ

-2919 TLAET
+2919 TLDKNTE
-2924 IGDGVVDNNNQLTYT
+2924 GKVDEKTNELTYT
-2939 FKWTQDDMKAADAAP
+2939 FNWTQEDIGTETP
-2954 DYQIKLYGLLTNA
+2954 TYSIKLYGLLTDK

-2981 GVTLTPTQN
+2981 TLTPTQN
-2990 GNSFTLPVNVDTMLA
+2990 GRNFTLPVNVDTMLA

-3021 RVAAAGTDEIGAS
+3021 RVAAAHTTEIGAS

-3066 LLYTVRWSPSDD
+3066 LLYTVSWSPSDD
-3078 ARIDHYELCVVD
+3078 ARIGYYDLCVVD
-3090 DGGKPVLTLPTTGN
+3090 AGGNTVLTLPTTDN
-3104 VGSLTLDLEQYQGKT
+3104 VGSLTLDLEQYQGKA
-3119 LRFRVVARRK
+3119 LSFRVIARSK
-3129 DDSCFDGPDGALSQP
+3129 AGTNCFDGPDGALSQS
-3144 ETIVR
+3144 ETIVS
-3149 RAAAPKVTA
+3149 RAKAPVVENVA
-3158 SSFAPDSPNQE
+3158 FDNNSPNQE

-3180 LNAAA
+3180 LEKAA

-3191 TGYIFSDAD
+3191 TGYIFSNEDN
-3200 KYTEIANLAKAWQD
+3200 YNTIAGLARTWQ
-3214 EGTGQTKYTAQQ
+3214 EKSTGQAKYEAQQ
-3226 ELTKKLDEML
+3226 ALTNALNTML
-3236 NNGDAEL
+3236 ANGDAEL

-3253 GSASAD
+3253 GSASVND
-3259 GTTASY
+3259 NTASY

-3299 SNWFYILQQDTEA
+3299 SNWFYFLQDA
-3312 AQLPAITLD
+3312 AKAQLPAITLD

-3335 AVYKQEVNLYNDPEC
+3335 AVYTQEVNLYNDPEC
-3350 KTNRGT
+3350 KTSRGT
-3356 TPLELRR
+3356 APLELRR

-3375 QTDGTVRNL
+3375 QADGTVRNL
-3384 TDSYSF
+3384 TDSYTF

-3399 KPYIITVTTY
+3399 DKKPYSITVTTY
-3409 DRDVTDIDGNVTH
+3409 DRDEKDEDGIVTH

-3428 TVTKTIGDKKT
+3428 TVTKTYNGITTPLDKQT
-3439 NIDPTN
+3439 D
-3445 DVNEAGEVTRI
+3445 GTRI

-3464 VYDKDNNLTGW
+3464 VYDKDNKLTGW

-3530 LALQKF
+3530 LDLQKF
-3536 TASVMLQTLA
+3536 TASVTLQTLA
-3546 HSDNNGKTVASGSVK
+3546 HSDDKGKTVESGTVK

-3568 TADAAEDAQS
+3568 TADATEDAQS
-3578 MDSTESVAPAETAKS
+3578 MDSAESVAPAETAES

-3628 DAAKT
+3628 DAAET